1 METVM
6 YLVRTFLQSCF
17 STLSNIYDGKFC
29 ENRSRH
35 LESKIRLYGNVPDS
49 LLNRVCLIACL
60 ACYKRVHVPTCIAC
74 LRAHVPTCPACLR
87 AHVPTCFA
95 YLRASVL
102 WILTCSWENVHSIL
116 VSNSY
121 PDLFCFSIFTSFNS
135 TPLMLLVKITLI
147 WNRKSAEGE
156 LFRWVNAFVQGGSC

>member
-1 METVM
+1 M

-35 LESKIRLYGNVPDS
+35 LESKIRLYGNIPDS
-49 LLNRVCLIACL
+49 LMNRLCLIACL

-87 AHVPTCFA
+87 AHVPTCFT

-102 WILTCSWENVHSIL
+102 WIFTCSWEPGKMCNVYWYRIHTQTC
-116 VSNSY
+116 
-121 PDLFCFSIFTSFNS
+121 PAFPFS
-135 TPLMLLVKITLI
+135 PVLI
-147 WNRKSAEGE
+147 QRH
-156 LFRWVNAFVQGGSC
+156 

>member
-1 METVM
+1 M

-29 ENRSRH
+29 ENRSQH
-35 LESKIRLYGNVPDS
+35 LESKIRLYGNIPDS
-49 LLNRVCLIACL
+49 LMNRLCLIACL

-74 LRAHVPTCPACLR
+74 SRANVSC
-87 AHVPTCFA
+87 V
-95 YLRASVL
+95 
-102 WILTCSWENVHSIL
+102 LTCSRANMLCVLTCQCAVNFYVLLGTWENVQCIL

-121 PDLFCFSIFTSFNS
+121 PDLSCFSIFTSFNS

-147 WNRKSAEGE
+147 
-156 LFRWVNAFVQGGSC
+156 

>member
-1 METVM
+1 M

-35 LESKIRLYGNVPDS
+35 LESKIRLYGNIPDS

-60 ACYKRVHVPTCIAC
+60 ACYKRVHMPTCIAC

-102 WILTCSWENVHSIL
+102 WILTCSWEPRKMYNVYWYWI
-116 VSNSY
+116 Y
-121 PDLFCFSIFTSFNS
+121 TRTCPAFPFS
-135 TPLMLLVKITLI
+135 PVLI
-147 WNRKSAEGE
+147 
-156 LFRWVNAFVQGGSC
+156 QCH